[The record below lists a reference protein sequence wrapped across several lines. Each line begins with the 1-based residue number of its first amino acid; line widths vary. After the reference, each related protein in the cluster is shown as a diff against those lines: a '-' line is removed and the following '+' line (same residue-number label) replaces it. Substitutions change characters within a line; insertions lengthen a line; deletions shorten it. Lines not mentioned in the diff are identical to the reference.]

1 MQIRRHKKTLR
12 IVFITVT
19 ALMVAGVLILGIRY
33 QHKVSPS
40 LSEKT
45 TITIHGLS
53 TSAETKPSL
62 TVMTTSPFLAVWPDR
77 LQANGNIA
85 AWQEASIGAEV
96 SGLQLVEVTADVGD
110 VVHKGQVLA
119 VFSED
124 TVKAD
129 VAQAKAQVA
138 EAEAALVEAKANAD
152 RARKVKTPGVI
163 SAQQINDYLVAEQV
177 ARAKVNAARAQL
189 ENQLIRLRK
198 TRVVAPDDGVISS
211 RTATLGTVM
220 SVGQE
225 LFRLILSNRLEW
237 RAEVTSAEL
246 SLVREGQAATISA
259 PGGIKTSG
267 VVRMVGPTVDIRTR
281 MGIVYVDIPQKN
293 SLKAGMFAQGEI
305 DLGQKKVM
313 ALPQSAV
320 VQRDGFNYVYRV
332 AVSNKVY
339 QIKVETG
346 RRYKKYVEITGGLP
360 KDAKVVYTGA
370 AFLSDGDTVRVL
382 DASQAPPGSM

>member
-1 MQIRRHKKTLR
+1 MQIRHHNKALHVVL
-12 IVFITVT
+12 IAVT
-19 ALMVAGVLILGIRY
+19 ALVGVGLIALGIRY
-33 QHKVSPS
+33 QHNVSPS

-53 TSAETKPSL
+53 TSAETKPAL
-62 TVMTTSPFLAVWPDR
+62 TVMTTSPFFAVWPDR
-77 LQANGNIA
+77 LEANGNIA
-85 AWQEASIGAEV
+85 AWREASISSEV
-96 SGLQLVEVTADVGD
+96 SGLQLVEVNVDVGD

-124 TVKAD
+124 TVKAE

-138 EAEAALVEAKANAD
+138 EAEAALIEAKANAD

-189 ENQLIRLRK
+189 ENQHIRLRH
-198 TRVVAPDDGVISS
+198 TRVLAPDDGVISS

-220 SVGQE
+220 SAGQE

-246 SLVREGQAATISA
+246 SLVRVGQAATISA
-259 PGGIKTSG
+259 PGGIQTSG
-267 VVRMVGPTVDIRTR
+267 VVRMVGPTVDTRTR
-281 MGIVYVDIPQKN
+281 MGIVYVDIPHKKG
-293 SLKAGMFAQGEI
+293 LKAGMFAQGEI
-305 DLGQKKVM
+305 VLGQEKVM

-339 QIKVETG
+339 QTKVETG
-346 RRYKKYVEITGGLP
+346 RRYKKFVEITGGLT
-360 KDAKVVYTGA
+360 KDTKVVYTGA
-370 AFLSDGDTVRVL
+370 AFLSDGDTVRII
-382 DASQAPPGSM
+382 DASQGSPGSM